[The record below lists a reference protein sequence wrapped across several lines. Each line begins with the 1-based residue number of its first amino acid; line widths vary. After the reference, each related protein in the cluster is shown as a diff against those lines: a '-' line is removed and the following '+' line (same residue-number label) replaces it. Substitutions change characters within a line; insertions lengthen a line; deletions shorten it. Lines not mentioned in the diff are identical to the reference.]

1 MRWGGAQQMGII
13 VLSVF
18 IAHSG
23 WHWMTDH
30 VSELVQFQFQQPRY
44 DALFIASAIRWT
56 MLLVIIAGI
65 LWLGRGALTLSTP
78 RGIPSGSQD

>member
-1 MRWGGAQQMGII
+1 MGII

-30 VSELVQFQFQQPRY
+30 LSELMQFQFQQPRY
-44 DALFIASAIRWT
+44 DAFFVASAIRWT
-56 MLLVIIAGI
+56 MLLVIISGI
-65 LWLGRGALTLSTP
+65 LWLGRSLLTPSVP
-78 RGIPSGSQD
+78 RGKPSGTQHCARG